1 MNSPG
6 CEGSSNNRL
15 IELMP
20 AFYPMIFFL
29 MRNDTKVG
37 GKGKQSP
44 SLEEKESIDSK
55 STHNKSLQVALPK
68 KLNHTNIFSY

>member
-1 MNSPG
+1 MNLPG

-15 IELMP
+15 IELTP
-20 AFYPMIFFL
+20 AFYPMIFLL
-29 MRNDTKVG
+29 MGNDTKVG

-55 STHNKSLQVALPK
+55 HTHNKSLQVALPK
-68 KLNHTNIFSY
+68 KLTHTNIFSY